1 MGGVGA
7 LKMGQNAHK
16 NRGDNLH
23 VNILFYF
30 ILFVHG
36 RCYGKSTRVFGSCI
50 LGRKYHQ
57 VNLLFGWSKRR
68 ISFSF

>member
-23 VNILFYF
+23 VNILFNFFYACTED
-30 ILFVHG
+30 VTVSHT
-36 RCYGKSTRVFGSCI
+36 CVWVMHFG
-50 LGRKYHQ
+50 
-57 VNLLFGWSKRR
+57 
-68 ISFSF
+68 